1 MNVPRQGTAAVRVR
15 SLLHNACHAVRVDRR
30 ARCFHAYRYCQ
41 HSVPFGASDY
51 RLRACVNVRPRY
63 SRNTFAVFQVPRT
76 SQLVSRTEVQASYT
90 SRRSCRVAKFRSPPS
105 HRAVNSSYENR
116 AAADARSRRIDPVRR
131 MTMAG
136 HRAPAVAGRPG
147 ERALAKPPRRTC
159 NPIRGDRNS
168 AYGDSAVALPPRDD
182 QSGAT
187 RPRRRRRSGDRCR
200 PAARRWS
207 RAGSHP
213 RGRRFRRSPRAR
225 RRRGRACAGRR

>member
-1 MNVPRQGTAAVRVR
+1 MCLGRARQR
-15 SLLHNACHAVRVDRR
+15 SGCVHCCITHATQCGLTGEHAVFTHTGIVSIR
-30 ARCFHAYRYCQ
+30 YR
-41 HSVPFGASDY
+41 SVPAIH

-90 SRRSCRVAKFRSPPS
+90 SRRVPRRQIPVPRS
-105 HRAVNSSYENR
+105 HGAVNSSYENR

-147 ERALAKPPRRTC
+147 ERALAKPPRRKC

-168 AYGDSAVALPPRDD
+168 AYGDSAVALPPRMSKAALPGRDAAVGAGIAAALQHAVGVAQDRTRVADD
-182 QSGAT
+182 FVVV
-187 RPRRRRRSGDRCR
+187 R
-200 PAARRWS
+200 
-207 RAGSHP
+207 
-213 RGRRFRRSPRAR
+213 
-225 RRRGRACAGRR
+225 